1 MSFKKTLVLFLVFV
15 ALAAY
20 VYFGEIKK
28 QAKEE
33 VLKEK
38 AQKVILFDKD
48 SVNTLEIKNLYGHF
62 VLKKEDKNWV
72 ITQPIRTEADQPVV
86 VSMIGTL
93 NRAKKQN
100 EFTGSKDDWISY
112 GFGTGAV
119 IVKVKWDGAR
129 EDSVIMGDKTP
140 VGAYVFATKGDS
152 VVFTIGQHV
161 KRAFDKKLFNLR
173 DKKILHFKREDVK
186 KVIVRNDHGL
196 FKFVRKGEGWQMEDI
211 DRPADRGEVNQ
222 LLSKLEYN
230 NVKRFVDEE
239 GTQLT
244 KYGLKKP
251 HYQVDLFL
259 GKDLARKTL
268 YVSRAIDGHYYAR
281 DESRKP
287 IFELDTVVVK
297 EINKKMKQFRSKDF
311 AEFPRDVI
319 TKIVISYPDTTIIC
333 QKDSLQNWVLGDG
346 TNRKL
351 KKMKIDEFFT
361 NLDFSF
367 VKGFVQDGNINPRKY
382 GFDKP
387 SLNIKLYEFD
397 RLLYEATF
405 GKRVGENYYARN
417 NRYESVYLI
426 DWLKFK
432 ELKLNLD
439 KILEKEKPKKEAK
452 QEEKPKS
459 T

>member
-1 MSFKKTLVLFLVFV
+1 MNFKKTLILFLVFV
-15 ALAAY
+15 ALGAY

-28 QAKEE
+28 QVKEE
-33 VLKEK
+33 ALKEK
-38 AQKVILFDKD
+38 SQKVILFDKD
-48 SVNTLEIKNLYGHF
+48 SVKTLEIENLNGHF
-62 VLKKEDKNWV
+62 VIEKQDNKWM
-72 ITQPIRTEADQPVV
+72 ITRPIRTEADQPVI

-93 NRAKKQN
+93 SRAKKQS
-100 EFTGSKDDWISY
+100 EFTASKDDWIGY

-119 IVKVKWDGAR
+119 IVKVKWDDAR
-129 EDSVIMGDKTP
+129 ADSVIMGDKTP
-140 VGAYVFATKGDS
+140 VGAYVFATKGDT
-152 VVFTIGQHV
+152 VVFTVGQNV
-161 KRAFDKKLFNLR
+161 KRAFDKNLYNLR
-173 DKKILHFKREDVK
+173 DKKILHFKREEVK
-186 KVIVRNDHGL
+186 KVIVRNDHGV
-196 FKFVRKGEGWQMEDI
+196 FKFVRKGEGWQLEDL

-239 GTQLT
+239 GTQLA
-244 KYGLKKP
+244 KYGLKRP
-251 HYQVDLFL
+251 RYQVDLFL
-259 GKDLARKTL
+259 GSDLARKTL
-268 YVSRAIDGHYYAR
+268 YVSRPINGRYYAR
-281 DESRKP
+281 DESRQP

-297 EINKKMKQFRSKDF
+297 EINKKMRQFRSKDF
-311 AEFPRDVI
+311 AEFPRDVV

-367 VKGFVQDGNINPRKY
+367 VKGFVQDGNINPKKY

-417 NRYESVYLI
+417 NMYESVYLI

-439 KILEKEKPKKEAK
+439 KILEKKEKETQKKENT
-452 QEEKPKS
+452 PKGA
-459 T
+459 